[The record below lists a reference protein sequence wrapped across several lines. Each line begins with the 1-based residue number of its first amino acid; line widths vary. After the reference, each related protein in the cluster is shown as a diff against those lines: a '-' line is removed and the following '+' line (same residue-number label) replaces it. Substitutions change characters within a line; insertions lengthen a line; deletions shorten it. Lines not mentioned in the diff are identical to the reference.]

1 MYFSLQLLSMSCN
14 FVAQLTF
21 YILLLISLDFATV
34 SFTSSFLNL
43 LYESLLCLLHLFPFL
58 SFRFL
63 VYLPKMFLVSGVQRF
78 EGLTASVLWDM
89 RTVFLI
95 RQMP

>member
-1 MYFSLQLLSMSCN
+1 MSCN

-21 YILLLISLDFATV
+21 YILTISLDFATV
-34 SFTSSFLNL
+34 SFTSSFLIL
-43 LYESLLCLLHLFPFL
+43 LYESLLCLLHPFPFL

-63 VYLPKMFLVSGVQRF
+63 VYLLKMFLVSGVQRF
-78 EGLTASVLWDM
+78 EGLTASVLWGM